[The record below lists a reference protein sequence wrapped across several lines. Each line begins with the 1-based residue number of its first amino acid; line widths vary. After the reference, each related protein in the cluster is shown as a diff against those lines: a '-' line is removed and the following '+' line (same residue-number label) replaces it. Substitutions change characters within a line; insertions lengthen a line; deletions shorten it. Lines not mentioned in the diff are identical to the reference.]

1 MGFKGWEDLWARV
14 MKTAPSRA
22 ERKNAKSDSSA
33 NIVPFVRG
41 ALFAAE
47 SGGDEA
53 ARREARNPLPY
64 LPADS
69 SPHVV
74 KFRLVSA
81 PSLPPYLWFVIRP
94 M

>member
-1 MGFKGWEDLWARV
+1 

-22 ERKNAKSDSSA
+22 ERKNAKSEGREGYSICSA
-33 NIVPFVRG
+33 
-41 ALFAAE
+41 FAEE

-53 ARREARNPLPY
+53 ARREARNPLTY

-74 KFRLVSA
+74 KLRLLSV
-81 PSLPPYLWFVIRP
+81 PSPPLVPNEAKVIMGRTCCC
-94 M
+94 